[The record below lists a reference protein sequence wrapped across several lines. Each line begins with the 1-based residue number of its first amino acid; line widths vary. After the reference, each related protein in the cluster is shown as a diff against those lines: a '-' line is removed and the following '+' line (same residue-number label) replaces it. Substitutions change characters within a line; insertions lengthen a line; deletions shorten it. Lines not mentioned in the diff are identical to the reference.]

1 MDLPTTP
8 DPKFNKAQLNA
19 WKAMMQLL
27 RDPADADR
35 RYDALADS
43 AHGRIISTDLAR
55 FLDDRYAKPP
65 RKGRTRDL
73 APGWDLAWRYA
84 QDRFERELRSRGKRK
99 VVRFMA
105 GGWAAG
111 KTHALEH
118 MPTPELAWDGTL
130 RDTDW
135 AADMID
141 LALAK
146 GWHVVIAYVFRDL
159 ELAFYGAMER
169 AGAEGRMVPLAELP
183 GMHRAVQKSIL
194 DLTAAY
200 LKEERVA
207 FVLLH
212 NLGTEKVRCR
222 PWKIS
227 RKDLDAAGGLHYT
240 AAHESYYVQAAS
252 QIGEAAASSDEG
264 YWAASEPHPELEP

>member
-1 MDLPTTP
+1 MELPTTP
-8 DPKFNKAQLNA
+8 DPTFNATQTKA
-19 WKAMMQLL
+19 WKTMVRLL
-27 RDPADADR
+27 RDPVAADR
-35 RYDALADS
+35 RYDALEDS

-55 FLDDRYAKPP
+55 FLDARYAKPP
-65 RKGRTRDL
+65 SKGRTRDL

-118 MPTPELAWDGTL
+118 TPTPELAWDGTL
-130 RDTDW
+130 RDAVW
-135 AADMID
+135 AAGMID
-141 LALAK
+141 LALAE
-146 GWHVVIAYVFRDL
+146 GWNVEIAYVFRDL

-169 AGAEGRMVPLAELP
+169 AGAEGRRVPLAELP

-200 LKEERVA
+200 IKEVRVT

-212 NLGTEKVRCR
+212 NLGTEKVRCQPLR
-222 PWKIS
+222 IL
-227 RKDLDAAGGLHYT
+227 REDLASKGGLHYT
-240 AAHESYYVQAAS
+240 DAHERYYIQAAP
-252 QIGEAAASSDEG
+252 QIGKATD
-264 YWAASEPHPELEP
+264 